1 MKKIIFASQT
11 FSREIWTKDEKEAW
25 KFSKWSFLADGTCL
39 RWMWAK
45 NEKKTDGRDL
55 SKIYQGMRK
64 RWERRENEPFCRGEL
79 FPRPP
84 GAGPVKNHRASVA
97 PATNMCEE
105 EWQLRG
111 ICANVLCSKKIN
123 KMSNFNDFGNTI
135 FLRQRVEKQ
144 LSCSSSRYVWE
155 NSRFSQKKYKTCL
168 ENIRHIHM

>member
-1 MKKIIFASQT
+1 MSVGEPKKRGASYWGERANNEKKVKKWRERWERCEIMKKIIFASQT

-64 RWERRENEPFCRGEL
+64 RWERRENEPFCRVEL

-97 PATNMCEE
+97 PATNMFEE

-111 ICANVLCSKKIN
+111 IYANVLCSEKIN
-123 KMSNFNDFGNTI
+123 KMS
-135 FLRQRVEKQ
+135 
-144 LSCSSSRYVWE
+144 
-155 NSRFSQKKYKTCL
+155 RF
-168 ENIRHIHM
+168 